1 MENVNTAQDTPL
13 EMASVPFVGRWNTLV
28 STTNWEKGRIISQW
42 RSSLQEQDST
52 VSEYSDEVWAQLV
65 QGVSSQHAGRL
76 RRVHDRFGTVQDQYE
91 GLFWSHFQA
100 ALDWDDAEMWLEGAV
115 QSKWTVAQMR
125 TKRWETLGGSAE
137 LKPREEDIISSEMDE
152 DTTADD
158 EGIPQ
163 TLSGSVAE
171 AHGASPD
178 GSSAVAEDQ
187 TETEEGTEEGTGE
200 DDDKA
205 SPDTVESVPRETVRP
220 FADLGKLPDD
230 LTEAFESFKL
240 AILRHKSADWQEVS
254 LEEIVGTLEALR
266 ELALA
271 PSAD

>member
-1 MENVNTAQDTPL
+1 MDNANIAQATSQESALETASL
-13 EMASVPFVGRWNTLV
+13 PFVGRWNTLV

-42 RSSLQEQDST
+42 RSSLEEQEAA
-52 VSEYSDEVWAQLV
+52 VGEYSDEAWAQLV
-65 QGVSSQHAGRL
+65 QGVSSQHTGRL
-76 RRVHDRFGTVQDQYE
+76 RRVHDRFGDVQDQYN

-125 TKRWETLGGSAE
+125 AKRWETLGGSAE
-137 LKPREEDIISSEMDE
+137 LKPREEDVVAAELDE
-152 DTTADD
+152 DVVAD
-158 EGIPQ
+158 EAIPE
-163 TLSGSVAE
+163 TLTGSVAV
-171 AHGASPD
+171 AHDA
-178 GSSAVAEDQ
+178 
-187 TETEEGTEEGTGE
+187 TGE
-200 DDDKA
+200 SEADDKSDAQEPDDDS
-205 SPDTVESVPRETVRP
+205 SPGTVEGVPRETVRP

-240 AILRHKSADWQEVS
+240 AILRHKSAGWQEVT
-254 LEEIVGTLEALR
+254 LEEILGTLEALK

>member
-1 MENVNTAQDTPL
+1 MDDTHAAQATSPESPL
-13 EMASVPFVGRWNTLV
+13 DQASVPFVGRWNTLV

-42 RSSLQEQDST
+42 RSSLNEQDVA
-52 VSEYSDEVWAQLV
+52 VSEYSDEAWAQLV

-76 RRVHDRFGTVQDQYE
+76 RRVHDRFGDVQDQYE

-115 QSKWTVAQMR
+115 QSNWTVAQMR
-125 TKRWETLGGSAE
+125 SQRWETHGAPAD
-137 LKPREEDIISSEMDE
+137 LKPREEDIVSTELDE
-152 DTTADD
+152 DAAAED
-158 EGIPQ
+158 EAIPE
-163 TLSGSVAE
+163 TLSGSVAV
-171 AHGASPD
+171 AHDAEPD
-178 GSSAVAEDQ
+178 DESDAQEPDDESSS
-187 TETEEGTEEGTGE
+187 G
-200 DDDKA
+200 
-205 SPDTVESVPRETVRP
+205 TVEAVPRETIRP

-240 AILRHKSADWQEVS
+240 AILRHKSSGWQEVT
-254 LEEIVGTLEALR
+254 LEEILGTLEALK

>member
-1 MENVNTAQDTPL
+1 MEDAHAAQATTQETPV
-13 EMASVPFVGRWNTLV
+13 ESASVPFVGRWNTLV

-42 RSSLQEQDST
+42 RSSLQEQDAA
-52 VSEYSDEVWAQLV
+52 VQEFSDEAWAQLV

-76 RRVHDRFGTVQDQYE
+76 RRVHDRFGDVQDQYE

-125 TKRWETLGGSAE
+125 AKRWETLGGPAE
-137 LKPREEDIISSEMDE
+137 LKPREEDIVAAELDE
-152 DTTADD
+152 DAAED
-158 EGIPQ
+158 ESVSE
-163 TLSGSVAE
+163 TLTSSIAE
-171 AHGASPD
+171 AHGAEPD
-178 GSSAVAEDQ
+178 DIGASAEMDD
-187 TETEEGTEEGTGE
+187 ETDPEEG
-200 DDDKA
+200 DDNAA
-205 SPDTVESVPRETVRP
+205 SETLESAARETVRP

-240 AILRHKSADWQEVS
+240 AILRHKSAGWQEVT
-254 LEEIVGTLEALR
+254 LEEILGALEALK